1 MELVEPTATN
11 IKKEKNT
18 KDLKESLQIL
28 QTWFSP
34 LFPVGSFSY
43 SHGLEAMINDNL
55 SKSKE
60 DILEYLKCILKY
72 GSGKNDII
80 LIKYA
85 YQGEEI
91 NDLALSLC
99 PTKERKIE
107 SIEMGNA
114 FRKVL
119 EDSWNYKIQEN
130 TAYPVSVGKAA
141 KYFKIPL
148 NLTIISYLQSFA
160 SNLINVCIKHIP
172 IGQKVGQD
180 CIIQMYDL
188 IREIENESKNL
199 ELEDLGGVC
208 FNSDIYSIKHENLK
222 TRIYKT

>member
-1 MELVEPTATN
+1 MELVEPIAINTK
-11 IKKEKNT
+11 IKSK
-18 KDLKESLQIL
+18 KDLKEALQIL

-34 LFPVGSFSY
+34 SFPVGSFSY

-55 SKSKE
+55 IKSKE
-60 DILEYLKCILKY
+60 EILDYLKCILKY
-72 GSGKNDII
+72 GTSKNDII
-80 LIKYA
+80 LMKYT
-85 YQGEEI
+85 YQGEEL
-91 NDLALSLC
+91 NELALSLC
-99 PTKERKIE
+99 PSKERKIE

-141 KYFKIPL
+141 RYFKIPL

-160 SNLINVCIKHIP
+160 SNLINVCMKHIP

>member
-1 MELVEPTATN
+1 MELVEPIAINT
-11 IKKEKNT
+11 KLKNK

-34 LFPVGSFSY
+34 SFPVGSFSY

-55 SKSKE
+55 IKSKE
-60 DILEYLKCILKY
+60 DILDYLKCILKY
-72 GSGKNDII
+72 GTGKNDVI
-80 LIKYA
+80 LMKYT
-85 YQGEEI
+85 YQGEQI
-91 NDLALSLC
+91 NELALSLC
-99 PTKERKIE
+99 PSKERKIE

>member
-1 MELVEPTATN
+1 MELVEPIAINTK
-11 IKKEKNT
+11 IKSK
-18 KDLKESLQIL
+18 KDLKEALQIL

-34 LFPVGSFSY
+34 SFPVGSFSY
-43 SHGLEAMINDNL
+43 SHGLEAMINDNFI
-55 SKSKE
+55 KSKE
-60 DILEYLKCILKY
+60 DILDYLKCILKY
-72 GSGKNDII
+72 GTGKNDVI
-80 LIKYA
+80 LMKYT
-85 YQGEEI
+85 YQGEQI
-91 NDLALSLC
+91 NELALSLC
-99 PTKERKIE
+99 PSKERKIE

>member
-1 MELVEPTATN
+1 MELVEPIAINTK
-11 IKKEKNT
+11 IKSK

-34 LFPVGSFSY
+34 SFPVGSFSY

-55 SKSKE
+55 IKSKE
-60 DILEYLKCILKY
+60 DILDYLKCTLKY
-72 GSGKNDII
+72 GTGKNDII
-80 LIKYA
+80 LMKYT
-85 YQGEEI
+85 YQGEEL
-91 NDLALSLC
+91 NELALSLC
-99 PTKERKIE
+99 PSKERKIE

>member
-1 MELVEPTATN
+1 MELVEPIAINT
-11 IKKEKNT
+11 KLKNK

-34 LFPVGSFSY
+34 SFPVGSFSY
-43 SHGLEAMINDNL
+43 SHGLEAMINDNFI
-55 SKSKE
+55 KSKE
-60 DILEYLKCILKY
+60 DILDYLKCILKY
-72 GSGKNDII
+72 GTGKNDII
-80 LIKYA
+80 LMKYT
-85 YQGEEI
+85 YQGEEL
-91 NDLALSLC
+91 NELALSLC
-99 PTKERKIE
+99 PSKERKIE